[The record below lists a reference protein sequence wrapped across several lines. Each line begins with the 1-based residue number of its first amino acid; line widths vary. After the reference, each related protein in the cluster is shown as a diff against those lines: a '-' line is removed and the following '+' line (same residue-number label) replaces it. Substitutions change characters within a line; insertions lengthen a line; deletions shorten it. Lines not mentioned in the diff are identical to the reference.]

1 MEPHYDQIAIQW
13 LFFFFLLAA
22 LFTPA
27 FCFRTIA
34 IRKGKKGLVFFLVGL
49 FVGWA
54 SLNCGKL
61 FVTNLATRSSFEH
74 YQHQMWIVLMLVIV
88 VIEGL
93 AIITFS
99 RTIK

>member
-1 MEPHYDQIAIQW
+1 METHYDQIAIQW
-13 LFFFFLLAA
+13 LFFFFLLAII
-22 LFTPA
+22 FTPA
-27 FCFRTIA
+27 FRFRTIA

-54 SLNCGKL
+54 ALNCGRL
-61 FVTNLATRSSFEH
+61 FVSNLETRSSFQPYH
-74 YQHQMWIVLMLVIV
+74 DQMWIVLMVVTV
-88 VIEGL
+88 VIDAM